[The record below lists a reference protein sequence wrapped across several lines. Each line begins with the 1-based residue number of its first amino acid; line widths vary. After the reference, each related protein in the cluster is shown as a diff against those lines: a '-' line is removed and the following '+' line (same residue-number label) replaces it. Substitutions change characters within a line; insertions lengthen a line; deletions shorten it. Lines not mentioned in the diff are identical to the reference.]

1 MSLSSQ
7 QLATVQDVLQDA
19 AQLNVLAA
27 LRSALPGLVCS
38 RCDQEDMR
46 GESPYWRGHSY
57 ALFLVDTD
65 AHCWRV
71 VEGPEEASGVVIAR
85 LS

>member
-1 MSLSSQ
+1 MSLSVQ
-7 QLATVQDVLQDA
+7 QLAAVQEVLQDA
-19 AQLNVLAA
+19 AHANALAA
-27 LRSALPGLVCS
+27 LRSALPRLVCS

-46 GESPYWRGHSY
+46 GETPYWRGHRY
-57 ALFLVDTD
+57 ALYLVDTD

-71 VEGPEEASGVVIAR
+71 VDGPDEASGVVIVR